1 MDKDKELLSNI
12 VSQLESIKEIIDSL
26 VEALRIYLRK

>member
-12 VSQLESIKEIIDSL
+12 ASQLESIKELIDSL
-26 VEALRIYLRK
+26 VKALRTYLRK

>member
-26 VEALRIYLRK
+26 VEALRTYLRK